1 MLDFM
6 RRQRSSLKWV
16 WVILIFIFS
25 VSLILLYI
33 PAGDLPNVSVS
44 TDVASIGSESI
55 SAREFQTAYRTSVD
69 RMRGQITPEMMRAFH
84 FERQILDN
92 LITQHVM
99 IDEARRLGLD
109 VTPAEVEQ
117 KILENPVFR
126 ENGVFIGRARYE
138 AILSQNNFSV
148 EDFES
153 AMTNEILRDKLRSFV
168 TASVNVTDKDVEE
181 EYKRRNEKAKIDYFV
196 IDAAKLDNKVTVSEK
211 DERDYYEKNKAK
223 YTIPEKRKAKY
234 VFFES
239 LKLRAESK
247 ATDDELRQYYEQH
260 KDEYTLPE
268 RVKAQH
274 ILFKTQGKTPEEIEK
289 IKEKARG
296 VLERAKKGEDF
307 SGLAKQFSEDST
319 AAAGGDLGDFGRGQ
333 MVPEFEKAAFSM
345 GVGAISDL
353 VQTQFG
359 IHIIKVNSKQER
371 RERPFEEMKEAVRPI
386 VETRKAEQRGSELA
400 QQAAVDL
407 VSNKDL
413 DAVAKK
419 YNAQVKETPL
429 IEPGQ
434 AIPDLGNAAELD
446 RRMFTMNKGE
456 IGTAVQVDRGY
467 VVPQVVDI
475 VAAHPASFEE
485 ARDKVAVDVKS
496 EKTKELAAAKAKQA
510 EEMFKSGKDL
520 ATTAKAVEAEIKT
533 SDLLTRGSAIPE
545 FGSIGELDK
554 EVFSLPIGKPGTPLS
569 VSGKTI
575 AFAVKER
582 QAMNPDEMKKSI
594 DTVRSEMLPQRRDL
608 YFTAYIQDVRK
619 KMESNKK
626 IKINDSVVTQIAQQ
640 IS

>member
-109 VTPAEVEQ
+109 VIPAEVEQ

-196 IDAAKLDNKVTVSEK
+196 IDAAKLENKVTVSEK

-307 SGLAKQFSEDST
+307 SGLAKQYSEDST

-386 VETRKAEQRGSELA
+386 VETRKAEQRGSDLA

-419 YNAQVKETPL
+419 YSAQVKETPL

-456 IGTAVQVDRGY
+456 IGTAIQVDRGY

-485 ARDKVAVDVKS
+485 ARDKVAVDVEA
-496 EKTKELAAAKAKQA
+496 EKTKELATAKAKQA

-582 QAMNPDEMKKSI
+582 QAINPDEMKKSI

>member
-6 RRQRSSLKWV
+6 RRQRSQLKWV

-25 VSLILLYI
+25 VSLVLLYI

-44 TDVASIGSESI
+44 TDVASIGGESI
-55 SAREFQTAYRTSVD
+55 SAREFQTAYRASVD

-99 IDEARRLGLD
+99 TDEAKRLGLD

-168 TASVNVTDKDVEE
+168 TASVSVTDKDAEE

-268 RVKAQH
+268 RAKAQH

-307 SGLAKQFSEDST
+307 SSLAKQYSEDST
-319 AAAGGDLGDFGRGQ
+319 AAAGGDLGDFGHGQ
-333 MVPEFEKAAFSM
+333 MVPEFEKAAFSL

-386 VETRKAEQRGSELA
+386 VETRKAEQKGSEVA

-485 ARDKVAVDVKS
+485 ARDKVAVDVKA

-520 ATTAKAVEAEIKT
+520 AATAKAVEAEIKT
-533 SDLLTRGSAIPE
+533 SDLVTRGSAIPE

-582 QAMNPDEMKKSI
+582 QAINPDDMKKSL
-594 DTVRSEMLPQRRDL
+594 DSVRSEILPQRRDL

>member
-138 AILSQNNFSV
+138 AILSQNNFTV

-307 SGLAKQFSEDST
+307 SSLAKQYSEDST
-319 AAAGGDLGDFGRGQ
+319 AAAGGDLGDFGHGQ
-333 MVPEFEKAAFSM
+333 MVPEFEKAAFSL

-386 VETRKAEQRGSELA
+386 VETRKAEQKGSELA

-434 AIPDLGNAAELD
+434 PIPDLGNAAELD

-485 ARDKVAVDVKS
+485 AREKVAVDVKA

-510 EEMFKSGKDL
+510 EEMLKSGKDL
-520 ATTAKAVEAEIKT
+520 TTTAKAVEAEVKT

-582 QAMNPDEMKKSI
+582 QAINPDEMKKSF
-594 DTVRSEMLPQRRDL
+594 DSVRSEMLPQRRDL

>member
-33 PAGDLPNVSVS
+33 PAGDLPNVTVS
-44 TDVASIGSESI
+44 NDVASVGSESI
-55 SAREFQTAYRTSVD
+55 SAREFQTAYRTYVD

-92 LITQHVM
+92 LVTQHVVLE
-99 IDEARRLGLD
+99 EAKRLGLD

-117 KILENPVFR
+117 KILENSVFR

-138 AILSQNNFSV
+138 QILAQNNFTV

-153 AMTNEILRDKLRSFV
+153 AMSNEILRDKLRSFV
-168 TASVNVTDKDVEE
+168 TASVNVTDKDAEE

-196 IDAAKLDNKVTVSEK
+196 IDAAKLDNKVAVSEK

-239 LKLRAESK
+239 LKLRSEIK
-247 ATDDELRQYYEQH
+247 VTDDELRQYYEQH

-307 SGLAKQFSEDST
+307 GALAKQYSEDST
-319 AAAGGDLGDFGRGQ
+319 ASAGGDLGDFGRGQ

-359 IHIIKVNSKQER
+359 IHIIKVNGKQER

-419 YNAQVKETPL
+419 CNAQVKETPL

-434 AIPDLGNAAELD
+434 PIPELGNAAELY

-456 IGTAVQVDRGY
+456 IGTALQVDRGY

-485 ARDKVAVDVKS
+485 AQDKVAVDVKA

-533 SDLLTRGSAIPE
+533 SDLVTRGSSIPE

-582 QAMNPDEMKKSI
+582 QAINPDDMKKSL
-594 DTVRSEMLPQRRDL
+594 DSVRSEILPQRRDL

>member
-196 IDAAKLDNKVTVSEK
+196 IDAAKLENKVTVSEK

-223 YTIPEKRKAKY
+223 YTIPEKRKARY

-307 SGLAKQFSEDST
+307 SGLAKQYSEDST

-386 VETRKAEQRGSELA
+386 VETRKAEQRGSDLA

-419 YNAQVKETPL
+419 YSAQVKETPL

-456 IGTAVQVDRGY
+456 IGTAIQVDRGY

-475 VAAHPASFEE
+475 VGAHPASFEE
-485 ARDKVAVDVKS
+485 ARDKVAVDVEA
-496 EKTKELAAAKAKQA
+496 EKTKELATAKAKQA

-545 FGSIGELDK
+545 FGSTGELDK

-582 QAMNPDEMKKSI
+582 QAINPDEMKKSI

>member
-6 RRQRSSLKWV
+6 RRQRSQLKWV

-25 VSLILLYI
+25 VSLVLLYI

-44 TDVASIGSESI
+44 TDVASIGGESI
-55 SAREFQTAYRTSVD
+55 SAREFQTAYRASVD

-99 IDEARRLGLD
+99 TDEAKRLGLD

-268 RVKAQH
+268 RVKAQQ
-274 ILFKTQGKTPEEIEK
+274 ILFKIQGKTPEEIEK

-296 VLERAKKGEDF
+296 LLERAKKGEDF
-307 SGLAKQFSEDST
+307 SSLAKQYSEDST
-319 AAAGGDLGDFGRGQ
+319 AAAGGDLGDFGHGQ
-333 MVPEFEKAAFSM
+333 MVPEFEKAAFSL

-386 VETRKAEQRGSELA
+386 VETRKAEQKGSEVA

-485 ARDKVAVDVKS
+485 ARDKVAVDVKA

-520 ATTAKAVEAEIKT
+520 ATAAKAVEAEIKT
-533 SDLLTRGSAIPE
+533 SDLVTRGSTIPE

-582 QAMNPDEMKKSI
+582 QAINPDDMKKSL
-594 DTVRSEMLPQRRDL
+594 DSVRSEILPQRRDL

>member
-33 PAGDLPNVSVS
+33 PAGDLPNVTV
-44 TDVASIGSESI
+44 TNDVASVGSESI
-55 SAREFQTAYRTSVD
+55 TAREFQNAYRTYVD
-69 RMRGQITPEMMRAFH
+69 RMKGQITPEMMRAFH

-92 LITQHVM
+92 LVLRHVVTE
-99 IDEARRLGLD
+99 EAKRLGLD
-109 VTPAEVEQ
+109 VSPAEIEQ

-138 AILSQNNFSV
+138 AILAQNNFSID
-148 EDFES
+148 DFES
-153 AMTNEILRDKLRSFV
+153 SVANEILVDKLRSFV
-168 TASVNVTDKDVEE
+168 TASVNVSDKDVED

-196 IDAAKLDNKVTVSEK
+196 VDSAKLESKVNLSEQ
-211 DERDYYEKNKAK
+211 DERDYYEKNKTK
-223 YTIPEKRKAKY
+223 YTVPEKRKAKY
-234 VFFES
+234 VFLES
-239 LKLRAESK
+239 LKLRSEVK
-247 ATDDELRQYYEQH
+247 VTDDELRQYYDQH

-296 VLERAKKGEDF
+296 VLDRVKKGEDF
-307 SGLAKQFSEDST
+307 GSLAKQFSEDST
-319 AAAGGDLGDFGRGQ
+319 ASAGGDLGDFGRGQ
-333 MVPEFEKAAFSM
+333 MVPEFEKAAFSL

-359 IHIIKVNSKQER
+359 IHIIKVNSKQQR
-371 RERPFEEMKEAVRPI
+371 RERPFEELKEAIRPI
-386 VETRKAEQRGSELA
+386 VETRKAEQKGSELA

-407 VSNKDL
+407 VNNKDL
-413 DAVAKK
+413 EAVAKK

-434 AIPDLGNAAELD
+434 AIPELGNAAELD

-485 ARDKVAVDVKS
+485 AQDKVAVDVKA
-496 EKTKELAAAKAKQA
+496 EKTKELAASKAKQA

-520 ATTAKAVEAEIKT
+520 AATAKAVEAEIKT

-554 EVFSLPIGKPGTPLS
+554 EIFSLPIGKAGTPLS

-582 QAMNPDEMKKSI
+582 QPIDPDEMKKSL
-594 DTVRSEMLPQRRDL
+594 DSVRSEILPQRREL

>member
-25 VSLILLYI
+25 VSLVLLYI

-44 TDVASIGSESI
+44 TDVASIGSQSI
-55 SAREFQTAYRTSVD
+55 SAREFQAAYRTSVD

-99 IDEARRLGLD
+99 IDEAKRLGLD

-138 AILSQNNFSV
+138 AILSQNNFTV

-153 AMTNEILRDKLRSFV
+153 AMTSEILRDKLRSFV

-196 IDAAKLDNKVTVSEK
+196 IDAAKLDNKVTVSDK

-223 YTIPEKRKAKY
+223 YTIPEKRRAKY

-307 SGLAKQFSEDST
+307 SSLAKQYSDDST

-333 MVPEFEKAAFSM
+333 MVPEFEKTAFSL

-386 VETRKAEQRGSELA
+386 VETRKAEQKGSELA

-434 AIPDLGNAAELD
+434 PIPDLGNAAELD

-485 ARDKVAVDVKS
+485 AREKMAVDVKA

-510 EEMFKSGKDL
+510 EEMLKSGKDL
-520 ATTAKAVEAEIKT
+520 ATTAKAVEAEVKT

-575 AFAVKER
+575 AFDVKER
-582 QAMNPDEMKKSI
+582 QAINPDEMKKSL
-594 DTVRSEMLPQRRDL
+594 DSVRSEMLPQRRDL

>member
-25 VSLILLYI
+25 VSLVLLYI

-138 AILSQNNFSV
+138 AILSQNNFTV

-307 SGLAKQFSEDST
+307 SSLAKQYSEDST
-319 AAAGGDLGDFGRGQ
+319 AAAGGDLGDFGHGQ
-333 MVPEFEKAAFSM
+333 MVPEFEKAAFSL

-386 VETRKAEQRGSELA
+386 VETRKAEQKGSDLA

-446 RRMFTMNKGE
+446 RRMFMMNKGE
-456 IGTAVQVDRGY
+456 IGTALQVDRGY

-485 ARDKVAVDVKS
+485 ARDKVAVDVKA

-575 AFAVKER
+575 AFDVKER
-582 QAMNPDEMKKSI
+582 QAINPDEMKKSL
-594 DTVRSEMLPQRRDL
+594 DSVRSEMLPQRRDL

>member
-99 IDEARRLGLD
+99 IEEARRLGLD

-307 SGLAKQFSEDST
+307 SGLAKQYSEDST

-407 VSNKDL
+407 VGNKDL

-456 IGTAVQVDRGY
+456 IGTALQVDRGY

-485 ARDKVAVDVKS
+485 ARDKVAVDVKA

-510 EEMFKSGKDL
+510 EEMVKSGKDL

>member
-1 MLDFM
+1 MLNFFR
-6 RRQRSSLKWV
+6 RRQSSLKWV

-25 VSLILLYI
+25 VTLVTLYI
-33 PAGDLPNVSVS
+33 PFDDLSNISI
-44 TDVASIGSESI
+44 TNDVASVGSQTVT
-55 SAREFQTAYRTSVD
+55 AKEFQTAYRNYMS
-69 RMRGQITPEMMRAFH
+69 RMSGQISPEMLKAFR
-84 FERQILDN
+84 FERQIMDSLVMRRV
-92 LITQHVM
+92 ITE
-99 IDEARRLGLD
+99 EARRVGLS
-109 VTPAEVEQ
+109 VSPEEVEQ
-117 KILENPVFR
+117 KILETPVFQQGG
-126 ENGVFIGRARYE
+126 NFIGHTQYQM
-138 AILSQNNFSV
+138 ILAQNNLTV
-148 EDFES
+148 DEFES
-153 AMTNEILRDKLRSFV
+153 SVADDVLADKLKNFL
-168 TASVNVTDKDVEE
+168 TASISMTDAEVEK
-181 EYKRRNEKAKIDYFV
+181 EYRRRNEKAKIDYII
-196 IDAAKLDNKVTVSEK
+196 IDSSKLLDKVTVTDQDQK
-211 DERDYYEKNKAK
+211 DFYEKNKTR
-223 YTIPEKRKAKY
+223 YSIPEQRKARY
-234 VFFES
+234 VFVNT
-239 LKLRAESK
+239 LRLRPGIEIS
-247 ATDDELRQYYEQH
+247 DDELRQYYTQH
-260 KDEYTLPE
+260 KAEYSLPD

-274 ILFKTQGKTPEEIEK
+274 ILFKTQGKKPEEIAP
-289 IKEKARG
+289 IREKARQ

-307 SGLAKQFSEDST
+307 AALAKQFSEDTS
-319 AAAGGDLGDFGRGQ
+319 AANGGDLGSFTRGQ
-333 MVPEFEKAAFSM
+333 MVPEFERVAFSLM
-345 GVGAISDL
+345 PGAISEL
-353 VQTQFG
+353 VDTQFG

-386 VETRKAEQRGSELA
+386 VETRKAEQRGSDLA

-419 YNAQVKETPL
+419 YSAQVKETPL

-456 IGTAVQVDRGY
+456 IGTAIQVDRGY

-485 ARDKVAVDVKS
+485 ARDKVAVDVEA
-496 EKTKELAAAKAKQA
+496 EKTKELATAKAKQA

-582 QAMNPDEMKKSI
+582 QAINPDEMKKSI

>member
-1 MLDFM
+1 
-6 RRQRSSLKWV
+6 
-16 WVILIFIFS
+16 
-25 VSLILLYI
+25 
-33 PAGDLPNVSVS
+33 
-44 TDVASIGSESI
+44 
-55 SAREFQTAYRTSVD
+55 
-69 RMRGQITPEMMRAFH
+69 
-84 FERQILDN
+84 
-92 LITQHVM
+92 
-99 IDEARRLGLD
+99 
-109 VTPAEVEQ
+109 
-117 KILENPVFR
+117 
-126 ENGVFIGRARYE
+126 
-138 AILSQNNFSV
+138 
-148 EDFES
+148 
-153 AMTNEILRDKLRSFV
+153 
-168 TASVNVTDKDVEE
+168 
-181 EYKRRNEKAKIDYFV
+181 
-196 IDAAKLDNKVTVSEK
+196 
-211 DERDYYEKNKAK
+211 
-223 YTIPEKRKAKY
+223 
-234 VFFES
+234 
-239 LKLRAESK
+239 
-247 ATDDELRQYYEQH
+247 
-260 KDEYTLPE
+260 
-268 RVKAQH
+268 
-274 ILFKTQGKTPEEIEK
+274 
-289 IKEKARG
+289 
-296 VLERAKKGEDF
+296 
-307 SGLAKQFSEDST
+307 
-319 AAAGGDLGDFGRGQ
+319 

-371 RERPFEEMKEAVRPI
+371 RERPLEEMKEAVRPI

-456 IGTAVQVDRGY
+456 IGTALQVDRGY

-485 ARDKVAVDVKS
+485 ARDKVAVDVKA

-510 EEMFKSGKDL
+510 EEMVKSGKDL